1 MLICRLLCPLCSHHQ
16 HCCWWSFRGRF
27 LEKGNIF
34 GCTTLQTPS
43 ARLCLY
49 KRAPSGS
56 GNIFKLLAPISH
68 VLARRSSLSSCPPP
82 VLLIL
87 ATQLLF
93 CRHVQCFQTFF
104 SSRPDICCDFYL
116 YLTITIPQ
124 THHVL
129 LRLLLVS
136 WKVVGCAAACGP
148 PIASSLPTPG
158 ERARVTKSWHSC
170 FLFVAMLKSG
180 KAFRICFSYNKFPF
194 IWMLLKQ
201 RRRSGKVLSGAAVIN
216 HKSAG

>member
-1 MLICRLLCPLCSHHQ
+1 MI
-16 HCCWWSFRGRF
+16 FRRT
-27 LEKGNIF
+27 IF
-34 GCTTLQTPS
+34 GKREHFWMHNAPTPS
-43 ARLCLY
+43 ARLYLF
-49 KRAPSGS
+49 KQAPSGS

-129 LRLLLVS
+129 LRLVLVS
-136 WKVVGCAAACGP
+136 WKLLAVLLHAVSPHRVVPSHAGRKNE
-148 PIASSLPTPG
+148 SQKVLT
-158 ERARVTKSWHSC
+158 
-170 FLFVAMLKSG
+170 FLFPFCRDAEVRKSIRNL
-180 KAFRICFSYNKFPF
+180 F
-194 IWMLLKQ
+194 
-201 RRRSGKVLSGAAVIN
+201 
-216 HKSAG
+216 